1 MKKIKEL
8 IEKFN
13 NYCNNNQKVI
23 LTWFA
28 IGMAVGILITKI

>member
-1 MKKIKEL
+1 MRKMREL
-8 IEKFN
+8 VEKFN